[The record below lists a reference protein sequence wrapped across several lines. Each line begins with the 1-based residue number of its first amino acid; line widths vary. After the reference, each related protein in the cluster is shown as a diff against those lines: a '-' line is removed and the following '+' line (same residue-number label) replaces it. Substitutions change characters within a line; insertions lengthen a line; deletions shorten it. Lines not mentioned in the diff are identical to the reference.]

1 MRIQKKRPKTWLSN
15 AIEKQLETIQI
26 QLEEFK
32 KNPNYINKE
41 KLISTINS
49 YDIDQSIN
57 EGWNR
62 TTNYEGYIVSSLY
75 YDAMDMEFI
84 ELKNYL
90 YKWFEA
96 KMRLKKTIPNPQAL
110 FSKFIFLFQYYYFS
124 YKSFC
129 IKKDSSYAD
138 CLIKLTK
145 NFISYDL
152 EADLDIEERR
162 KMHLNFIVTI
172 YVFLIYDISHVKSPF
187 IFSKDEISDLFK
199 LVATCIDA
207 DHDIFFDVHLR
218 KMLVLS
224 LLNHVFKL
232 RVYCDEGPLCKY
244 VSSDIAQKEIENKE
258 IWLSRCPNLKDEVN
272 QNVASELFEK
282 DYFKDYK
289 WTENIKCSPGENN
302 YITSF
307 YKSFDDPTMYE
318 KYGEYMYEYKSD
330 LLPEMFAPL
339 RKAARVEDHSPI
351 PLFSRVMS
359 FDVLYN
365 REDAIKEM
373 DFICSVI
380 DNFDI
385 SNDQKKDFLNEILH
399 YWMFS
404 IKDESFEHE
413 HERRYVVIMEDDC
426 KYYDINTDDSDF
438 LKLKTGLFERADV
451 VRKSYNN

>member
-1 MRIQKKRPKTWLSN
+1 
-15 AIEKQLETIQI
+15 
-26 QLEEFK
+26 
-32 KNPNYINKE
+32 
-41 KLISTINS
+41 
-49 YDIDQSIN
+49 
-57 EGWNR
+57 
-62 TTNYEGYIVSSLY
+62 
-75 YDAMDMEFI
+75 
-84 ELKNYL
+84 
-90 YKWFEA
+90 
-96 KMRLKKTIPNPQAL
+96 
-110 FSKFIFLFQYYYFS
+110 
-124 YKSFC
+124 
-129 IKKDSSYAD
+129 
-138 CLIKLTK
+138 
-145 NFISYDL
+145 
-152 EADLDIEERR
+152 
-162 KMHLNFIVTI
+162 
-172 YVFLIYDISHVKSPF
+172 
-187 IFSKDEISDLFK
+187 
-199 LVATCIDA
+199 
-207 DHDIFFDVHLR
+207 
-218 KMLVLS
+218 
-224 LLNHVFKL
+224 
-232 RVYCDEGPLCKY
+232 
-244 VSSDIAQKEIENKE
+244 
-258 IWLSRCPNLKDEVN
+258 
-272 QNVASELFEK
+272 FEK

>member
-318 KYGEYMYEYKSD
+318 
-330 LLPEMFAPL
+330 
-339 RKAARVEDHSPI
+339 
-351 PLFSRVMS
+351 
-359 FDVLYN
+359 
-365 REDAIKEM
+365 
-373 DFICSVI
+373 
-380 DNFDI
+380 
-385 SNDQKKDFLNEILH
+385 
-399 YWMFS
+399 
-404 IKDESFEHE
+404 
-413 HERRYVVIMEDDC
+413 
-426 KYYDINTDDSDF
+426 
-438 LKLKTGLFERADV
+438 
-451 VRKSYNN
+451 